1 MAELKSHTA
10 RFFEVIMRTKEIQE
24 DGLEKMVKK
33 TIVVDAV
40 SFADAEAK
48 AIQEMAQYVG
58 DIELV
63 NINPA
68 QYGEVFTSD
77 NAKDD
82 RFYKCKISLFSIDE
96 RTSKKKRAKVVYLV
110 QAGSTNT
117 AQACIDNEV
126 MGGSLTD
133 FEITSISDT
142 PIIDAFFYDGEKVNE
157 ANKE

>member
-10 RFFEVIMRTKEIQE
+10 RFFEVIVRMQEAHE
-24 DGLEKMVKK
+24 DGTVKMVKK

-40 SFADAEAK
+40 SFADAESK
-48 AIQEMAQYVG
+48 AVKEMVGYVD
-58 DIELV
+58 DIEVV

-68 QYGEVFTSD
+68 QYGDVFTSD

-82 RFYKCKISLFSIDE
+82 RFYKCKLSLITVDE
-96 RTSKKKRAKVVYLV
+96 RTAKEKRAKVAYLV

-117 AQACIDNEV
+117 AQSYIDNEI

-142 PIIDAFFYDGEKVNE
+142 PIIDAFFYDGEKANE

>member
-10 RFFEVIMRTKEIQE
+10 RFFEVIMRTQETQE
-24 DGLEKMVKK
+24 DGTVKMVKK

-48 AIQEMAQYVG
+48 AIREMAQYVN
-58 DIELV
+58 DIEV
-63 NINPA
+63 ININPA

-77 NAKDD
+77 IAKDD
-82 RFYKCKISLFSIDE
+82 RFYKCKLSLISIDE
-96 RTSKKKRAKVVYLV
+96 RTSKEKRIKVVYLV

-117 AQACIDNEV
+117 AQSYIDNEI
-126 MGGSLTD
+126 MGGSLID
-133 FEITSISDT
+133 FEITSITGT
-142 PIIDAFFYDGEKVNE
+142 PIIDAFFYDGEKANE

>member
-1 MAELKSHTA
+1 MAELKSHAA
-10 RFFEVIMRTKEIQE
+10 RFFEVIMRTQETQE
-24 DGLEKMVKK
+24 DGTVKMVKK

-48 AIQEMAQYVG
+48 AIREMAQYVN
-58 DIELV
+58 DIEV
-63 NINPA
+63 ININPA

-77 NAKDD
+77 IAKDD
-82 RFYKCKISLFSIDE
+82 RFYKCKLSLISIDE
-96 RTSKKKRAKVVYLV
+96 RTSKEKRIKVVYLV

-117 AQACIDNEV
+117 AQSYIDNEI

-142 PIIDAFFYDGEKVNE
+142 PIIDAFFYAGEKVNG